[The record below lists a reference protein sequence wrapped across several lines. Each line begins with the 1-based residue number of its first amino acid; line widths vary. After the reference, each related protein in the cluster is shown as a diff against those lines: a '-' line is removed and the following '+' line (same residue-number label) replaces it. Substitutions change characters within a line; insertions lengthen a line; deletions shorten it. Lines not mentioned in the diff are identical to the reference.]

1 MFDLLPFAIATCHTR
16 CLEMI
21 LGQQIISV
29 MKERETSDRGSYK
42 NTIQV
47 FVS

>member
-1 MFDLLPFAIATCHTR
+1 MFDLLPFAFATCHTR

-29 MKERETSDRGSYK
+29 IKQREKTSDK

-47 FVS
+47 FVSQK